1 MLIDYK
7 KMFCMISEMARIHN
21 KYIPLPSHEDNQKKW
36 FIQLHNSLD
45 TLYLS
50 VSSEEKEKLQKIETV
65 FYSMYE
71 QFLKYSTLVRSKEE
85 IKTAVTTIFNKDQVE
100 QRSEQWYDDMKQ
112 MITAS
117 EFSKLFDSERTRA
130 LMVFSKL
137 QEPEKRNIVLAK
149 PTDFLTAMDWGVRF
163 EPLVRNYLETLWNC
177 KIYES
182 GRLKHPTNTKLG
194 ASPDGIVVEP
204 EDSDKYGRLVE
215 IKCPY
220 SREVG
225 KKVPFEYWCQM
236 QIQMEVTG
244 IEECEY
250 VEVKIDSIS
259 PKKADLSGS
268 TPDGYLWLF
277 QNSTTCQMSYA
288 YTEAEKDESSK
299 NGLDLIE
306 TIPWR
311 LAKFYSKTVTR
322 DRAWFE
328 GTAKL
333 REDFWSIV
341 GQARRGEIQPFEVK
355 SRSKVI
361 VTKEPECR
369 IVDDI

>member
-50 VSSEEKEKLQKIETV
+50 VSSEEKEKLQKIETL

-85 IKTAVTTIFNKDQVE
+85 IKTAVTTIFKKDQVE
-100 QRSEQWYDDMKQ
+100 QRTEQWYDDMKQ

-137 QEPEKRNIVLAK
+137 QDPEKRNIVLAK
-149 PTDFLTAMDWGVRF
+149 PTDLLTAMDWGVRF

-182 GRLKHPTNTKLG
+182 GRLKHATNTKLG

-236 QIQMEVTG
+236 QIQMEVANLN
-244 IEECEY
+244 ECEY
-250 VEVKIDSIS
+250 VEVEIISRS
-259 PKKADLSGS
+259 PKNRDIIFSENDIVN
-268 TPDGYLWLF
+268 TMYLL
-277 QNSTTCQMSYA
+277 
-288 YTEAEKDESSK
+288 EKDDSYLYWYSNEGVENLLKKDYSIVEEIKYAIKKIYNVLIKRDVEWYEYTKKFQDQFWDDVERAK
-299 NGLDLIE
+299 NGEYLI
-306 TIPWR
+306 P
-311 LAKFYSKTVTR
+311 
-322 DRAWFE
+322 
-328 GTAKL
+328 
-333 REDFWSIV
+333 
-341 GQARRGEIQPFEVK
+341 EIKRKRNDGCLISDEK
-355 SRSKVI
+355 
-361 VTKEPECR
+361 
-369 IVDDI
+369 